1 MKNTGGAL
9 KERLLSI
16 IGAMGEHPER
26 YAKNPGKDFT
36 RRRSLTLPTL
46 ISLIL
51 TMDEKSMWKGL
62 LGYFQ
67 NGIGT
72 PSASAFVQQ
81 RKKLLPQAFED
92 LFHRFTDSL
101 TAGKKFQGYRLLAV
115 DGTSLKS
122 MSYPEDSDA
131 YRPGTQ
137 RQHGWN
143 LYHLNALFD
152 LENGIY
158 TDVLVQ
164 KEHTKSEDAA
174 LCEMAE
180 RSAGSEPVI
189 LLADRGY
196 EAYNNFAHLEQA
208 GWKYLIRLK
217 DRNRTYAYGVT
228 LPGQPEFDLPVH
240 ITLGR
245 LTRRQLE
252 QRGIPIP
259 EAYCRLPN
267 NVPFDYLEPGSA
279 GFYLFSARI
288 VRLRLKDGSMETFI
302 TNLNQTQFSLA
313 TLRRLY
319 ARRWGIETSF
329 RQLKYTVGMV
339 HLHSKRPELI
349 LQEIFSAFIIFN
361 FTKAAAWE
369 VDTTRGS
376 SKYKRRVN
384 FSDAVYLCCQT
395 LRGWFLDVLPLLER
409 KLLPCRPDR
418 SFPRP
423 IIAENRISPM
433 YVPSR

>member
-9 KERLLSI
+9 KERLLSM

-36 RRRSLTLPTL
+36 RQRSLTLPTL

-92 LFHRFTDSL
+92 LFHRFTDTL
-101 TAGKKFQGYRLLAV
+101 TAGRKFQGCRLLAI

-131 YRPGTQ
+131 YRSGTQ

-143 LYHLNALFD
+143 LYHINALFD

-164 KEHTKSEDAA
+164 KEPIKSENAT
-174 LCEMAE
+174 LCEMVG
-180 RSAGSEPVI
+180 RSAVSEPVI

-217 DRNRTYAYGVT
+217 DRDRTYAYGVT
-228 LPGQPEFDLPVH
+228 LPNQPEFDLPVH

-259 EAYCRLPN
+259 KAYCRLPN
-267 NVPFDYLEPGSA
+267 NVPFDYLKPGSA

-302 TNLNQTQFSLA
+302 ANLNQTQFPRRCFGA
-313 TLRRLY
+313 FMPDDGELRPL
-319 ARRWGIETSF
+319 S
-329 RQLKYTVGMV
+329 
-339 HLHSKRPELI
+339 
-349 LQEIFSAFIIFN
+349 
-361 FTKAAAWE
+361 
-369 VDTTRGS
+369 GS
-376 SKYKRRVN
+376 
-384 FSDAVYLCCQT
+384 
-395 LRGWFLDVLPLLER
+395 
-409 KLLPCRPDR
+409 
-418 SFPRP
+418 
-423 IIAENRISPM
+423 
-433 YVPSR
+433 

>member
-1 MKNTGGAL
+1 MKYTAGAL
-9 KERLLSI
+9 KESLLSMI
-16 IGAMGEHPER
+16 REMGEHPER

-51 TMDEKSMWKGL
+51 TMDEKSVWKGL
-62 LGYFQ
+62 FGYFQ
-67 NGIGT
+67 NGIDT

-81 RKKLLPQAFED
+81 RKKLLPCAFEE

-101 TAGKKFQGYRLLAV
+101 TARKNFRGYRLLAV

-122 MSYPEDSDA
+122 TSYPEDSDA

-174 LCEMAE
+174 LCEMAD
-180 RSAGSEPVI
+180 RSTVSEPVI

-228 LPGQPEFDLPVH
+228 LPDQPEFDLPVH
-240 ITLGR
+240 VTLGR

-252 QRGIPIP
+252 QRSIPIP
-259 EAYCRLPN
+259 EAYCRIPN
-267 NVPFDYLEPGSA
+267 NVPFDYLQPGSTD
-279 GFYLFSARI
+279 FYLFSARI
-288 VRLRLKDGSMETFI
+288 VRLRLKDGSTETLI
-302 TNLNQTQFSLA
+302 TNLDQTQFPPA
-313 TLRRLY
+313 ALRDLY

-361 FTKAAAWE
+361 FTQATAWD
-369 VDTTRGS
+369 VDTEWGS

-384 FSDAVYLCCQT
+384 FSDAVYLCCQA
-395 LRGWFLDVLPLLER
+395 LRGRFLNLPPFLER
-409 KLLPCRPDR
+409 KLLPFRPDR
-418 SFPRP
+418 RYPRP
-423 IIAENRISPM
+423 IIAGNRISPM

>member
-1 MKNTGGAL
+1 M
-9 KERLLSI
+9 KERLLSMI
-16 IGAMGEHPER
+16 EAIREHPDR

-67 NGIGT
+67 NGIDT

-101 TAGKKFQGYRLLAV
+101 TAEKKFQGYRLLAV

-122 MSYPEDSDA
+122 TSYPEDSDA

-164 KEHTKSEDAA
+164 KEHTKSEDMA
-174 LCEMAE
+174 LCKMVE
-180 RSAGSEPVI
+180 RSVGSEPAI

-217 DRNRTYAYGVT
+217 DQNRTYAYGVT
-228 LPGQPEFDLPVH
+228 LPDQPEFDLPVH

-252 QRGIPIP
+252 QRGISVP

-279 GFYLFSARI
+279 GFYSFSARI
-288 VRLRLKDGSMETFI
+288 VRLSLKNGSMETFLQRPLPGRWI
-302 TNLNQTQFSLA
+302 PHVAAPSINAASISLMRFIFAAKLCGAGSLTCCPSCNENSCPAGLTAASHVLSLPKTAFPPCMYSLN
-313 TLRRLY
+313 
-319 ARRWGIETSF
+319 
-329 RQLKYTVGMV
+329 
-339 HLHSKRPELI
+339 
-349 LQEIFSAFIIFN
+349 
-361 FTKAAAWE
+361 
-369 VDTTRGS
+369 D
-376 SKYKRRVN
+376 
-384 FSDAVYLCCQT
+384 
-395 LRGWFLDVLPLLER
+395 LPPTALLFGFFW
-409 KLLPCRPDR
+409 LT
-418 SFPRP
+418 
-423 IIAENRISPM
+423 
-433 YVPSR
+433 

>member
-1 MKNTGGAL
+1 MKHTAGAL
-9 KERLLSI
+9 KETLLSI
-16 IGAMGEHPER
+16 IEELGKHPER

-36 RRRSLTLPTL
+36 RQRSLTLPTL

-51 TMDEKSMWKGL
+51 TMDEKSVWKGL

-67 NGIGT
+67 NRINT

-81 RKKLLPQAFED
+81 RKKLLPCAFED
-92 LFHRFTDSL
+92 LFRRFTDSL
-101 TAGKKFQGYRLLAV
+101 TAQKSFRGYRLLAV
-115 DGTSLKS
+115 DGTCLKS
-122 MSYPEDSDA
+122 MSYPEDPDA

-143 LYHLNALFD
+143 LYHINALFD

-174 LCEMAE
+174 LCEMAG
-180 RSAGSEPVI
+180 RSTISGPVI

-217 DRNRTYAYGVT
+217 ERNRTYAYGIT
-228 LPGQPEFDLPVH
+228 LPDQPEFDLPVH

-245 LTRRQLE
+245 LTQRQLE
-252 QRGIPIP
+252 QQGIPIP
-259 EAYCRLPN
+259 ETYCRLPN
-267 NVPFDYLEPGSA
+267 HVPFDYLQPGSA

-288 VRLRLKDGSMETFI
+288 VRLRLNDGSMETLI
-302 TNLNQTQFSLA
+302 TNLDQAQFSPA
-313 TLRRLY
+313 VLRNLY
-319 ARRWGIETSF
+319 ARRRGIETSF

-349 LQEIFSAFIIFN
+349 LQEILSAFIIFN
-361 FTKAAAWE
+361 FTQAAVWDA
-369 VDTTRGS
+369 DTSWGN
-376 SKYKRRVN
+376 SKYARRVN
-384 FSDAVYLCCQT
+384 FSDAVYLCCQI
-395 LRGWFLDVLPLLER
+395 LRGWVFYALPFLER
-409 KLLPCRPDR
+409 KLLPLRPRRR
-418 SFPRP
+418 SPRP
-423 IIAENRISPM
+423 IIAGNRISPM
-433 YVPSR
+433 YVSAR